1 VANLIISISKM
12 AIYGFFFFLNHDFF
26 SFSEFFLPSCK
37 ILPQKKIEI
46 HTQKKMKQA
55 RSRLES

>member
-1 VANLIISISKM
+1 VANLIIFIWKM
-12 AIYGFFFFLNHDFF
+12 AIYGLIFFLNHDFF
-26 SFSEFFLPSCK
+26 SFSEFFWSNCK

>member
-1 VANLIISISKM
+1 LAKNGLKSQN
-12 AIYGFFFFLNHDFF
+12 FHDFF
-26 SFSEFFLPSCK
+26 SFSEFFWPSCK

-46 HTQKKMKQA
+46 HTQKKKKQA